1 MATYL
6 EVLLVMERLARTW
19 PEYNLTEQTNE
30 IYADAL
36 SDIPADALMA
46 GAKKCIRTCTFFP
59 KPAEIIK
66 ACVGIVF
73 DDVQSA
79 AQAWGDVKRNVSADY
94 GFHFDNPYTERAI
107 HALGGLN
114 IRNGGE
120 GSYGQSPP
128 DDEPSWRARFMAEYD
143 RLVAQ
148 ARDRASESDLELEMR
163 RQLRRPLEPGARL
176 SDGAPDTKK
185 IIDDVTKRLTGGK
198 RP

>member
-6 EVLLVMERLARTW
+6 EVLVAMERLARTW
-19 PEYNLTEQTNE
+19 PEYNLTKETNE

-36 SDIPADALMA
+36 ADIPADALMA
-46 GAKKCIRTCTFFP
+46 AVKKCIRTCTFFP

-66 ACVGIVF
+66 ACVGVVF

-79 AQAWGDVKRNVSADY
+79 TEAWGDVVRNVSVDF

-107 HALGGLN
+107 YALGGLN

-120 GSYGQSPP
+120 SSFGQSHP
-128 DDEPSWRARFMAEYD
+128 DDLASWRARFITEYD

-148 ARDRASESDLELEMR
+148 AKDRAAESGLERET
-163 RQLRRPLEPGARL
+163 RQRLGRPLEPGARL
-176 SDGAPDTKK
+176 SDGATSK
-185 IIDDVTKRLTGGK
+185 ITGDVTKRLTGGK
-198 RP
+198 QP